1 MIFGSVQV
9 VVLVE
14 GVMVVVVVVVG
25 TRLYSQLNTVIEV
38 SHAAALCPWSGHQET
53 DSSADLCL
61 ENNV

>member
-1 MIFGSVQV
+1 M
-9 VVLVE
+9 
-14 GVMVVVVVVVG
+14 MVVVVG